1 MFGPTQPTN
10 IHFGPAGTFGQPTNM
25 LFGQSAIGQPS
36 QSRTTR
42 TALPFGQPYF
52 GPAGTFGQPSQSR
65 TTRTALPFGQPSGSR
80 TTDIHFGPAGT
91 FGQST
96 NSMFGQSTIQK
107 QSVTP
112 FGQSTLGQPS
122 QSRSTR
128 TALPFG
134 QPSGSRTTDIHFGP
148 AGTFGQPSNSM
159 FGQSTIQKQSVTPF
173 GQSTLGQPSQSRST
187 RTALPFGQPF
197 SQPSQSRSVH
207 FGQSTNSMFGQS
219 TIQKQSVTPFGQPTV
234 CGNCGHSVDINVS
247 TRVVYD
253 VGYPARHNY
262 DHMSGTEYLLRN
274 DLSLTMDYCRKKH
287 RDLQRK
293 LQQK

>member
-65 TTRTALPFGQPSGSR
+65 STRTALPFGQPSGSR

-96 NSMFGQSTIQK
+96 
-107 QSVTP
+107 
-112 FGQSTLGQPS
+112 
-122 QSRSTR
+122 
-128 TALPFG
+128 
-134 QPSGSRTTDIHFGP
+134 
-148 AGTFGQPSNSM
+148 NSM